1 MTKHFDFANGNIFGM
16 KSVYGKIFEG
26 VHFDQKLDIMA
37 NDNVF
42 R

>member
-26 VHFDQKLDIMA
+26 VHFDQT
-37 NDNVF
+37 
-42 R
+42 